1 VLLWDLPG
9 FLCEMD
15 HQRNGNHN
23 AFILYM
29 DGTPLRGQ
37 GYRIDL
43 ENCNHCDVWTNII
56 KANGMTYPL
65 F

>member
-1 VLLWDLPG
+1 
-9 FLCEMD
+9 MD
-15 HQRNGNHN
+15 HQRNGNRN
-23 AFILYM
+23 VFILYM